1 MATSWSAR
9 RCSRWCFARSTLR
22 STPSSKP
29 KPCVS
34 ARARS
39 ISSIRRRRPKPLRP
53 TTESSAAL
61 GSCGSGRRSLD
72 LEQVALPQCLDHVGE
87 MGSCRS
93 VEPFEPILIEE
104 RGERRLTELSLPE
117 DPQQRGRG
125 LVRLALQWRQNRG
138 ALGCVTIKCVGTG
151 TQSKLDQPAPLGRG
165 QYEMGDLVQNY
176 VSLGSTIQCRS
187 VPVEAAR
194 GSFRLDRHA
203 KAARDGER
211 REAVLLRLNSGGP
224 VRQGRADSLKNV
236 TGQPVGDAGHEAV
249 EHFRELLAGYRC
261 QDHLVGHEPGFR
273 IIDGFGP
280 RVRIAVPKKQRGGSS
295 AASWD

>member
-1 MATSWSAR
+1 MAMSWSVPR
-9 RCSRWCFARSTLR
+9 SSRWCFAQSTPR

-29 KPCVS
+29 KPCGS

-39 ISSIRRRRPKPLRP
+39 ISSTPRRRPKPLRP

-61 GSCGSGRRSLD
+61 GSCGSGS
-72 LEQVALPQCLDHVGE
+72 
-87 MGSCRS
+87 RS

-117 DPQQRGRG
+117 DPRQRGRG